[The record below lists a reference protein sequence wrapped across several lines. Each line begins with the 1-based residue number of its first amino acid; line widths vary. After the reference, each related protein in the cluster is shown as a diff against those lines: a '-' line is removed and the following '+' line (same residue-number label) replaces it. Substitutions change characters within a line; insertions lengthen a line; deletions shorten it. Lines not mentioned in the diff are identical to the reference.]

1 MLSEIEKATKL
12 KRRHITSLILV
23 VVGMIVYY
31 FFGSV
36 FFSLANVVLTCLIPL
51 YLSFESLPSSS
62 TEREDNKAVT
72 LWLGYWI
79 VYITTEVV
87 MCVLNFLSENAEAWW
102 ILQWIFM
109 IVRFVTLSCLVIGDD
124 IVRDAMCREV
134 LYPLRNSVRR
144 LNVGGGSSSHHHH
157 HHHKNSSSGA
167 VSQATLEEGGS
178 ISSHIMN
185 QQSSVSAD
193 IYQRKSAVPTNQ
205 TTTRMT

>member
-1 MLSEIEKATKL
+1 MLAEIEKATKL

-23 VVGMIVYY
+23 VVGIIVYY

-36 FFSLANVVLTCLIPL
+36 FFSFANFMLTCLIPL
-51 YLSFESLPSSS
+51 YLSFESLPSSG
-62 TEREDNKAVT
+62 TDREDNKAVT

-79 VYITTEVV
+79 VYITTELV
-87 MCVLNFLSENAEAWW
+87 MCVLNYLSENAEAWW

-134 LYPLRNSVRR
+134 LYPLRNSFRQ
-144 LNVGGGSSSHHHH
+144 LNLGGSRSHHH
-157 HHHKNSSSGA
+157 HHHKNSSSGD
-167 VSQATLEEGGS
+167 VSQDTLEEGGC
-178 ISSHIMN
+178 ISSHVVN

-193 IYQRKSAVPTNQ
+193 IYQRKSAVTTNQ
-205 TTTRMT
+205 NTTRLT

>member
-1 MLSEIEKATKL
+1 MLAEIEKATKL

-23 VVGMIVYY
+23 VVGIIVFY

-36 FFSLANVVLTCLIPL
+36 FFSFANFMLTCLIPL
-51 YLSFESLPSSS
+51 YLSFESLPSSG
-62 TEREDNKAVT
+62 TDREDNKAVT

-87 MCVLNFLSENAEAWW
+87 MCVLNYLAENAEAWW

-144 LNVGGGSSSHHHH
+144 LNVGGSSSSHHH
-157 HHHKNSSSGA
+157 HHHKNSSSG
-167 VSQATLEEGGS
+167 VSTLEEGGS
-178 ISSHIMN
+178 ISSQVMN
-185 QQSSVSAD
+185 QQSSG
-193 IYQRKSAVPTNQ
+193 N
-205 TTTRMT
+205 

>member
-144 LNVGGGSSSHHHH
+144 LNVGGSSSHHH
-157 HHHKNSSSGA
+157 HHHKNSSSG
-167 VSQATLEEGGS
+167 VSTLEEGGS
-178 ISSHIMN
+178 ISSQVMN

>member
-1 MLSEIEKATKL
+1 MLAEIEKATKL

-144 LNVGGGSSSHHHH
+144 LNVGGSSSHHHH
-157 HHHKNSSSGA
+157 HHKSSSSG
-167 VSQATLEEGGS
+167 VSTLEEGGS
-178 ISSHIMN
+178 ISSQVMN